1 MPTLATSARE
11 AAAQLEAVIQR
22 VCGACGNACCHQ
34 GTMMGSAD
42 ARRLYKGL
50 LLEPALAS
58 RVEQG
63 LAARA
68 RELREELAA
77 VVQVA
82 EILEGSAG
90 LDRRPQLEA
99 LRRRLEEWRDFCDR
113 LERPGP
119 VTMERLQDAL
129 RFSAIRAN
137 ALRALREFP
146 GAVEALTA
154 AEPTPLP
161 PSRGGRGESI
171 PTPLPPSLSGR
182 GAKRPFFREN
192 GRRLSAP
199 RCLFHAA
206 DGCLAGPWKPA
217 KCANFFCTGAPNVLE
232 AIAQEM
238 AFDDF
243 VRANCAVMTPD
254 QVLRYV
260 ETELRLGRDF
270 VEPKIILEPNT
281 ALREA
286 LLAALRGHFDAVE
299 TRVEENNFMWS
310 TEEAHTRLGALP
322 PNVAYVVETDLI
334 DGGALYEL
342 AVALDRL
349 RVAGTPPAFYLL
361 AQRLAPRSF
370 LPHPMWADR
379 IMSQPLGFLDLI
391 VVEV

>member
-1 MPTLATSARE
+1 MAKSARE
-11 AAAQLEAVIQR
+11 AAARLEAVIRR

-42 ARRLYKGL
+42 VRRLYKGL
-50 LLEPALAS
+50 LLEPALAA

-68 RELREELAA
+68 GELRAELAA
-77 VVQVA
+77 VAQVA

-90 LDRRPQLEA
+90 PERRVQLEA
-99 LRRRLEEWRDFCDR
+99 LQQSLQEWRDFCDL

-119 VTMERLQDAL
+119 LTQARLQDVL

-137 ALRALREFP
+137 VLRLLREFP
-146 GAVEALTA
+146 GAVEALA
-154 AEPTPLP
+154 AQEPTPGP
-161 PSRGGRGESI
+161 AAQAGP
-171 PTPLPPSLSGR
+171 
-182 GAKRPFFREN
+182 GAERHFFREN
-192 GRRLSAP
+192 GRRMSAP
-199 RCLFHAA
+199 RCLFHGA
-206 DGCLAGPWKPA
+206 DGCLAGTWKPA
-217 KCANFFCTGAPNVLE
+217 KCANFFCVGDPNVLE
-232 AIAQEM
+232 AVAQEM
-238 AFDDF
+238 DFEDF
-243 VRANCAVMTPD
+243 VRANFAVLSPS

-260 ETELRLGRDF
+260 ETELRLGRQY

-286 LLAALRGHFDAVE
+286 LPALLRNGFAAVE
-299 TRVEENNFMWS
+299 TRVEESNFMWS

-322 PNVAYVVETDLI
+322 PNVAYLVETDQL

-349 RVAGTPPAFYLL
+349 RIEGTPPAFYLL
-361 AQRLAPRSF
+361 AHRLAERSF
-370 LPHPMWADR
+370 LPHPLWADR

-391 VVEV
+391 ATEV